1 MSTFALALKKE
12 IMRLAR
18 REVKMLVVPL
28 RGLVRKQRA
37 AIATLKRG
45 IACVT
50 TAIEAAKTSKDQPGA
65 TVSDKEVKKSR
76 FSPLLLKKL
85 RIKKSLSMAKLAR
98 LIDSSPMTVKMWESG
113 KFRPS
118 AKYRKALVAVRKLSK
133 REIKKLLTAKAG
145 K

>member
-12 IMRLAR
+12 ILRLAR
-18 REVKMLVVPL
+18 REAKLLVVPL
-28 RGLVRKQRA
+28 RSLMRTQRA
-37 AIATLKRG
+37 AIAALKQSVAG
-45 IACVT
+45 VNA
-50 TAIEAAKTSKDQPGA
+50 ALEAAKAPTDQPGA
-65 TVSDKEVKKSR
+65 AVSDKEVQKSR

-98 LIDSSPMTVKMWESG
+98 LINASPMTVKMWESG

-133 REIKKLLTAKAG
+133 RQIKKQLTAKAG